1 MTTDWDHSYT
11 HDFSEEWEEEPL
23 IEHRR
28 ADVCPLCH
36 LKPCIGWCYNAR
48 HETTAQEG
56 SITTENVREE
66 RGRRDL
72 E

>member
-36 LKPCIGWCYNAR
+36 MKPCMKDCYNAGATR
-48 HETTAQEG
+48 YSG
-56 SITTENVREE
+56 TEAGYNQDVEE

>member
-36 LKPCIGWCYNAR
+36 LRPCVPWCYNAR
-48 HETTAQEG
+48 DVPPPVYISEAKEK
-56 SITTENVREE
+56 E
-66 RGRRDL
+66 RGSGD
-72 E
+72 